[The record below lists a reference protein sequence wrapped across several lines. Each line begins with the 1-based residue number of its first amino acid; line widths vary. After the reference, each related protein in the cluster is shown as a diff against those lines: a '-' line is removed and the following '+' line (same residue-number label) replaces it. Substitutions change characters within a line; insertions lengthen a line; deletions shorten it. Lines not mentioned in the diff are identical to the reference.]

1 MIILL
6 ELLQNCH
13 WGFRS
18 QFEFWQQY
26 VERFKPSGIH
36 VEWLLLLYING
47 NTQPLTSKW
56 LFYSFELLHSF
67 LLSYLELVE

>member
-1 MIILL
+1 MKILL

-13 WGFRS
+13 WGLRS

-26 VERFKPSGIH
+26 VEWFKLIGIH

-47 NTQPLTSKW
+47 NTQPFISKI
-56 LFYSFELLHSF
+56 LFYQYEFLH
-67 LLSYLELVE
+67 